1 MGQQNK
7 NSGSLSNITVT
18 VKYLYFHVFRAMM
31 RLTIILWLAL
41 GMMAQVTFSG
51 HCIHNFFDC
60 NHRGQSE
67 GDRGRRP
74 VREVY
79 SAAPS
84 LSMSVSVSVVA
95 MVLGRILI

>member
-1 MGQQNK
+1 
-7 NSGSLSNITVT
+7 
-18 VKYLYFHVFRAMM
+18 MM
-31 RLTIILWLAL
+31 RLTIILGLV
-41 GMMAQVTFSG
+41 MMAQVTFSG

-95 MVLGRILI
+95 MVLQRILI